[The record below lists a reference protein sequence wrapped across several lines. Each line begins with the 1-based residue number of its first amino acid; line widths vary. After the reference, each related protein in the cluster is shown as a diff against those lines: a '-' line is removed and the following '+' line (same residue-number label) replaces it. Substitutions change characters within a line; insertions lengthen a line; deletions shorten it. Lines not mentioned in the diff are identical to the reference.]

1 MVFSHSPIQKIYKGW
16 NFWTEDAEEVQALL
30 RPFEDVTVIYGH
42 VHQIQYNQIDNM
54 RFHAVMATAW
64 PWPYPQSY
72 AQAESHLPKLTVPMN
87 RADPF
92 FERDATGWQIINM
105 DSGNVSMEY
114 NLYNNTSRT
123 VAFNKKTGKPEDSAF
138 QDPSQPDPAADPLLE
153 ERGMNKKILGTALMM
168 VTFSFTLGLLPVSAD
183 EFTQE
188 DLKRWEQE
196 FMSVVEKGRAL
207 WGSPEL
213 GTNGVAC
220 GQCHPNAANTHP
232 ETYPKFQ
239 KQLGKVITLREMIN
253 WCLRNPLEGQPLA
266 LDDPRMVAMEAYVTY
281 ERRGVKMEPGKH

>member
-1 MVFSHSPIQKIYKGW
+1 
-16 NFWTEDAEEVQALL
+16 
-30 RPFEDVTVIYGH
+30 
-42 VHQIQYNQIDNM
+42 
-54 RFHAVMATAW
+54 
-64 PWPYPQSY
+64 
-72 AQAESHLPKLTVPMN
+72 
-87 RADPF
+87 
-92 FERDATGWQIINM
+92 
-105 DSGNVSMEY
+105 
-114 NLYNNTSRT
+114 
-123 VAFNKKTGKPEDSAF
+123 
-138 QDPSQPDPAADPLLE
+138 
-153 ERGMNKKILGTALMM
+153 MNKKILGTALMM
-168 VTFSFTLGLLPVSAD
+168 VTFSFALGLLPVSAD

-196 FMSVVEKGRAL
+196 FMSVVEKGRVL

-266 LDDPRMVAMEAYVTY
+266 LDDPRMVAMEAYVAY
-281 ERRGVKMEPGKH
+281 ERRGVEMDPGKH